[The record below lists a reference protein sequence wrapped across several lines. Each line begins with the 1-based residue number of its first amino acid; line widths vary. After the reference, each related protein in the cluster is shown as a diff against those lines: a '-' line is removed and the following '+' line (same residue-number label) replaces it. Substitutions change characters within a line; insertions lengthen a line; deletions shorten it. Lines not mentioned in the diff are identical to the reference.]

1 MSLRK
6 DVRLGD
12 DKRQVA
18 IVPASEQLL
27 YNIANGEVLT
37 DEFGNPLITEV
48 DSFFLADAT
57 SKRAT
62 STVFCVES
70 SSVFRYETQT
80 IATRTATYSSGT
92 TNSVGITTT
101 GIAVGD
107 MISGASVP
115 DGTKISRIGSGSIF
129 ISKETTNTSSLSED
143 VLIERRVRFSYK
155 SDPVLK
161 VEEQFAEFSEVSST
175 LLGVTRGETQLS
187 LFSNVSSYGV
197 DSDEF
202 EFYSINSGSSFG
214 SWETRRNTTYGSRYQ
229 AQQTEETQESA
240 IQLRAFPTPYSYPY
254 GPRFEDIGL
263 YNETFFQNYIRFIDF
278 GNQLYNYFDGTGGAS
293 YPSTWKDKFLNP
305 QYVRVESGD
314 VVYAAG
320 ITDSFAYIDTWTET
334 WRDMR
339 STTLIDPVTNQSFT
353 FGAASSLI
361 SASYDQLNTRP
372 GYSASNQRYA
382 YLQSRRVFRYQ
393 PGRISGFT
401 FGVRSSTE
409 ATNGITIEWG
419 ISNPTD
425 QYVFKID
432 GGQFSIVRRSTV
444 PLERSVLERNG
455 LSLLDQV
462 RERSGDPFDEQEYWT
477 IDIPRD
483 KFNGDPL
490 NSNGPSGYLLK
501 PQNVTM
507 YKIEFGW
514 YGAIGARFY
523 AYIPTD
529 NGDARWVVIHTLVIE
544 NSLGAPCLQDSYF
557 RLKYSLNITDT
568 GNVRTPQYLYKYGSS
583 YYIDGGD
590 EGTSQIY
597 SVSSKERTILS
608 ANERTLVGIRPKD
621 VILNVD
627 GAEVENKKII
637 IPEKLNVT
645 SDSLSEVKVVTC
657 AACPGF
663 GHVYTPGVAT
673 TESGRYVDIE
683 FTEANK
689 IAAINDSYFTEE
701 DIGAKLIAPSI
712 YNLYITGVT
721 DSLGIGSFGSAI
733 VQGYTGTYGFGL
745 GSRNIPGRL
754 VNDREA
760 GITTSISLLSPY
772 PYPVRLSNYNAYA
785 ASDFKFTGSEI
796 DIQFV
801 NPINND
807 DYGHFA
813 DFLIGVTD
821 KQPDVSLPDTL
832 NGFVIGAA
840 TTTIL
845 PNSEII
851 FGQHNHS
858 YASFNEEGVEQG
870 ESWSP
875 TDPPVRMGIDY
886 RIPTLSSPAG
896 GVCSKVTVTVADAT
910 RIANANE
917 FSVNPETGVNDGKI
931 YIQIPGSFPNATFNG
946 GEVAVESGGS
956 TVIPGAR
963 YVGEPV
969 GPYFSGVNAFSHIE
983 IDQSLGSVGSNFP
996 LLIRAVSLTGTGL
1009 VNSSK
1014 LFNYNPFPLYLV
1026 AKLKDNSQ
1034 INNISVVEKIGG
1046 FQRTISPKWYVN
1058 SNATV
1063 ELYSGKTDNSGTAPT
1078 NFTEISR
1085 QSSALLDVQ
1094 NDQQL
1099 RPSTTRDV
1107 LYVGANET
1115 TSINMRKVFGPDRR
1129 VVTPDNNNIEAT
1141 FITARKID
1149 SGSSGTLQVS
1159 MNFKEQ

>member
-1 MSLRK
+1 MVIGK
-6 DVRLGD
+6 DVKFGD
-12 DKRQVA
+12 DKRPVS
-18 IVPASEQLL
+18 IIPISEEPL

-48 DSFFLADAT
+48 DTYFLPDIT

-62 STVFCVES
+62 STVFCTES
-70 SSVFRYETQT
+70 SSVFRYETVSVGT
-80 IATRTATYSSGT
+80 KTASYSSAN
-92 TNSVGITTT
+92 TNSVGINTSN
-101 GIAVGD
+101 IAVGD
-107 MISGASVP
+107 IISGNSIP
-115 DGTKISRIGSGSIF
+115 DATIVSRIGSGSIF
-129 ISKETTNTSSLSED
+129 ISKNTTNTASLSED
-143 VLIERRVRFSYK
+143 VLIQRRQRFGYT

-161 VEEQFAEFSEVSST
+161 VTEQFAEVSEVSTT
-175 LLGVTRGETQLS
+175 LLGIDRAELQLS
-187 LFSNVSSYGV
+187 LFSNVSSYGI

-202 EFYSINSGSSFG
+202 EFYSINRGVSFG
-214 SWETRRNTTYGSRYQ
+214 SWETRRNAIYGQRYQ
-229 AQQTEETQESA
+229 ATQTEETQESA
-240 IQLRAFPTPYSYPY
+240 IQLTAFPTPYSYPF
-254 GPRFEDIGL
+254 GPRFASVGL
-263 YNETFFQNYIRFIDF
+263 YNEELFNFYIRFVQL
-278 GNQLYNYFDGTGGAS
+278 GNDLHNYFKDS
-293 YPSTWKDKFLNP
+293 SVYPSSWKQKFLDP

-314 VVYAAG
+314 IVYAAG
-320 ITDSFAYIDTWTET
+320 IADSFAYIDTWTET
-334 WRDMR
+334 WRDIR
-339 STTLIDPVTNQSFT
+339 STTLIDPVTGTAFT
-353 FGAASSLI
+353 FPTI
-361 SASYDQLNTRP
+361 STILGGSFDQFNTRP

-409 ATNGITIEWG
+409 AVNGVTIEWG
-419 ISNPTD
+419 IANPTD

-455 LSLLDQV
+455 LTLLDQV
-462 RERSGDPFDEQEYWT
+462 RRPSGDPFDNEQYWT

-490 NSNGPSGYLLK
+490 NSNGPSGYLLQPK
-501 PQNVTM
+501 NVTM

-529 NGDARWVVIHTLVIE
+529 NGDARWVVVHTLVIE

-557 RLKYSLNITDT
+557 RLKYSLNISDT

-597 SVSSKERTILS
+597 SVSSRERTILS
-608 ANERTLVGIRPKD
+608 ANERSLIGIRPKD

-627 GAEVENKKII
+627 GVEIENKKLI
-637 IPEKLNVT
+637 IPEKLNIT

-663 GHVYTPGVAT
+663 GHVYTPGIAT
-673 TESGRYVDIE
+673 TETGRYIDIE
-683 FTEANK
+683 FTDANT
-689 IAAINDSYFTEE
+689 IAAINDSYFDEN
-701 DIGAKLIAPSI
+701 DVGAKLIAPSI
-712 YNLYITGVT
+712 YNAYITSLKDPVGV
-721 DSLGIGSFGSAI
+721 GSYGSAI
-733 VQGYTGTYGFGL
+733 IQGFSGTTGFSL
-745 GSRNIPGRL
+745 ASRNIPNNL
-754 VNDREA
+754 VYDRED
-760 GITTSISLLSPY
+760 GITTSIPILSPY
-772 PYPVRLSNYNAYA
+772 PHQVRLSNYNAYA

-796 DIQFV
+796 QIQFV
-801 NPINND
+801 NPRKSD
-807 DYGHFA
+807 DYSHFA

-832 NGFVIGAA
+832 NGFIVGTA

-851 FGQHNHS
+851 FGEHTHS
-858 YASFNEEGVEQG
+858 YAYFNEDGVEQG
-870 ESWSP
+870 EGWAP
-875 TDPPVRMGIDY
+875 RNPRARMGIDY
-886 RIPTLSSPAG
+886 RIPSLAEPAG
-896 GVCSKVTVTVADAT
+896 GICSKVTITVQDPT
-910 RIANANE
+910 EIENSNE
-917 FSVNPETGVNDGKI
+917 FSVNPETGLTDGKI
-931 YIQIPGSFPNATFNG
+931 YIQIPGSFPSIDYDG
-946 GEVAVESGGS
+946 GEVAIRSGGNII
-956 TVIPGAR
+956 IPGAR

-969 GPYFSGVNAFSHIE
+969 GPYFSGLNAFSHIE
-983 IDQSLGSVGSNFP
+983 ISQSLGSVGSNFSI
-996 LLIRAVSLTGTGL
+996 LLRAVNLSGTGN

-1026 AKLKDNSQ
+1026 LKLKDNSQ
-1034 INNISVVEKIGG
+1034 VNNISVLEKIGN

-1058 SNATV
+1058 SNASI
-1063 ELYSGKTDNSGTAPT
+1063 ELYSGKTNNAGTAPT
-1078 NFTEISR
+1078 NFLEISR
-1085 QSSALLDVQ
+1085 LSSALVDTQ

-1115 TSINMRKVFGPDRR
+1115 TSINLRKVFGPDRR
-1129 VVTPDNNNIEAT
+1129 VVTPDNNNTEAT
-1141 FITARKID
+1141 FITAKKID
-1149 SGSSGTLQVS
+1149 AGSSGTLQTS
-1159 MNFKEQ
+1159 LNFKEQ